1 MDAQYDQ
8 SMIDRRAA
16 TGNGDAK
23 VAATV
28 DGRLY
33 QSVAR
38 HLIAAIADGTY
49 PVGERMPA
57 ERELAQAFNVS
68 RPTVR
73 EAIIALEVR
82 GLVEVRVGSG
92 VYVRER
98 ADAGDADAAGIGAF
112 ELTEARLLIEGE
124 AAALAAT
131 NISDV
136 DLDRLDAIVG
146 QIAASNRDGGD
157 SEVPD
162 RDFHLTIARGTG
174 NEAIVRSV
182 EMLWNLRSASPECAL
197 VFSRA
202 RGGGSQPVVSEH
214 AEIVAALRQR
224 DPAIARAAMRAHLG
238 AVIEH
243 LLAATEAE
251 AIERARAAV
260 ASTRTRFS
268 RATPR

>member
-1 MDAQYDQ
+1 MDAN
-8 SMIDRRAA
+8 SRRELINEAPDVA
-16 TGNGDAK
+16 TGAR
-23 VAATV
+23 TV

-92 VYVRER
+92 VYVKER
-98 ADAGDADAAGIGAF
+98 AAAGETESAGIGAF

-131 NISDV
+131 NMSNA
-136 DLDRLDAIVG
+136 DLDQLDKIVA
-146 QIAASNRDGGD
+146 QIASSNQEGGD
-157 SEVPD
+157 GEVPD
-162 RDFHLTIARGTG
+162 RDFHMMIARGTG
-174 NEAIVRSV
+174 NEAIVRAV

-197 VFSRA
+197 LFSRA

-214 AEIVAALRQR
+214 AEIVAALRLH
-224 DPAIARAAMRAHLG
+224 DPGTARAAMRAHLG

-243 LLAATEAE
+243 LLSATEAE

-260 ASTRTRFS
+260 ATTRSRFS
-268 RATPR
+268 RATPLGS

>member
-1 MDAQYDQ
+1 MANPTSPQELMRTSPDAGPG
-8 SMIDRRAA
+8 A
-16 TGNGDAK
+16 G
-23 VAATV
+23 TV

-49 PVGERMPA
+49 PVGDRMPA
-57 ERELAQAFNVS
+57 ERELAQSFNVS

-92 VYVRER
+92 VYVKER
-98 ADAGDADAAGIGAF
+98 AAAGETGSAGIGAF

-131 NISDV
+131 NMSDSA
-136 DLDRLDAIVG
+136 LDHLDAIVA
-146 QIAASNRDGGD
+146 QIATSNRDGGD

-162 RDFHLTIARGTG
+162 QDFHMMIARGTG
-174 NEAIVRSV
+174 NEAIVRAV
-182 EMLWNLRSASPECAL
+182 EMLWNLRSTSPECAL
-197 VFSRA
+197 LFSRA

-224 DPAIARAAMRAHLG
+224 DPGLARAAMRAHLG

-243 LLAATEAE
+243 LLSATEAE

-260 ASTRTRFS
+260 ATTRSRFS
-268 RATPR
+268 RVTPL